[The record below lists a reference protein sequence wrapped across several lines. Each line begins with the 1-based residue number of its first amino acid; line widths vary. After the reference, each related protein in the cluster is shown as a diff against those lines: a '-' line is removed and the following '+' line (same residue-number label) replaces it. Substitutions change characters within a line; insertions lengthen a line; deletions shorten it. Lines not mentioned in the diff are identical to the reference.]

1 MTFTRWEIT
10 TTVCRDSIWA
20 MGVAARVAGCT
31 LCMKAID
38 EDTTDTE
45 AKAMAIRTST
55 PAAVDI
61 LTDEMPMFDS
71 YLCKL
76 KGGMHD

>member
-1 MTFTRWEIT
+1 M
-10 TTVCRDSIWA
+10 
-20 MGVAARVAGCT
+20 AGCT